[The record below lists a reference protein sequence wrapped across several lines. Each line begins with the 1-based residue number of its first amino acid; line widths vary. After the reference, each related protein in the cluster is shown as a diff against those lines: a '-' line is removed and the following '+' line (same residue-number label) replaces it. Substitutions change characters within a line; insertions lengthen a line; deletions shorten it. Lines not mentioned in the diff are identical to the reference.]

1 MKKLLLLTAALVL
14 LAIQAGAD
22 VSVNIYGAAA
32 PNVYGSPS
40 FAPWWDNAQTA
51 IRAGLTNWGS
61 GNAEYIQLS
70 STGGASAPQ
79 PGYQAIVTGFDSWHG
94 IAGGTGERGTRIHF
108 IYHIKA
114 TAGESLAL
122 ANISGIDVLENG
134 WGDTNYSLFTAF
146 YGAPVSFDSSTTFDA
161 LRRVGYKADG
171 TKVTSGNDM
180 TGITE
185 IIGTFGMA
193 YAAYFPNTYYGGTTP
208 QEELDLAIADIE
220 ANLQCWKGVLT
231 YAGTTVDT
239 TVNFVPEPSSIIT
252 LLGGLAGIAGLRRR
266 KA

>member
-1 MKKLLLLTAALVL
+1 MKKWFLLTAVLVL
-14 LAIQAGAD
+14 TAIQAGAD
-22 VSVNIYGAAA
+22 ISVNIYGAAA

-40 FAPWWDNAQTA
+40 FGPWWDNAQTA

-94 IAGGTGERGTRIHF
+94 VAGGTGEYGTRIHF

-146 YGAPVSFDSSTTFDA
+146 YGGPISFNSSTTFDPI
-161 LRRVGYKADG
+161 RRVGYKADG
-171 TKVTSGNDM
+171 SKVTSGNDM

-193 YAAYFPNTYYGGTTP
+193 YAAYFPNTYYGGSTP

-231 YAGTTVDT
+231 YSGTTVDT
-239 TVNFVPEPSSIIT
+239 TVNFVPEPSSLIT
-252 LLGGLAGIAGLRRR
+252 LLGGLAGLVGLRRR